1 MDLDKEFRLDETE
14 NDIEPREI
22 PSWAPVYTDDE
33 ESPDKIIREN
43 IVKANQIL
51 DVTIDAVV
59 RGVIEPRMIEVAV
72 KAVEAITT
80 AALALNNTSIGFG
93 KLNLEEEMLQI
104 KRKELE
110 LKTQQLSQ
118 GGLKSLT
125 NNIILTS
132 REEVM
137 KAIACVPKEE
147 IIEIEGEEIDDND
160 S

>member
-1 MDLDKEFRLDETE
+1 MNLEKEFRLDETE
-14 NDIEPREI
+14 FDVQPKES
-22 PSWAPVYTDDE
+22 PSWLPVYTDDE

-43 IVKANQIL
+43 IVKANKIL

-72 KAVEAITT
+72 KAVESITT

-93 KLNLEEEMLQI
+93 KLNIEEEMLQI

-110 LKTQQLSQ
+110 LKTQQLAQ
-118 GGLKSLT
+118 GSIKNMT
-125 NNIILTS
+125 NNIIMTS

-137 KAIACVPKEE
+137 KAIASNQPLLEE
-147 IIEIEGEEIDDND
+147 EVMDVEGEICE
-160 S
+160 